1 MPFRAVAVSWTER
14 ASRRALL
21 QAGGQPCQGRS
32 LNGSAGVRGARSR
45 LDRQNFPPLVE
56 CCPAK
61 AAALRGP
68 DRGPLDG
75 PELPG
80 EENKQQDID
89 ALLAGLE

>member
-1 MPFRAVAVSWTER
+1 MPVRAASASGTKR

-21 QAGGQPCQGRS
+21 QAAGQPCQGRS
-32 LNGSAGVRGARSR
+32 FNGLAGVRGARPR
-45 LDRQNFPPLVE
+45 LDRQKFPPLVE